1 MEAAGERFTTARREG
16 LSAWFLSEGNM
27 EHSPKD
33 PSSEKG
39 RLMQSSALALCVCV
53 CVCVCV

>member
-53 CVCVCV
+53 CVCV